1 SLPRAPRLHRMDD
14 GTAARRRETIE
25 AVTPDRSS
33 KTVTDGE
40 KTSTTGPRDRFRS
53 GFIARRD
60 LP

>member
-1 SLPRAPRLHRMDD
+1 MDD